1 MKSVTFN
8 DNWTVRHLEEEGDGI
23 PVTIPDDA
31 MLREPRTA
39 DAVGGLNVSWFEGRD
54 YLYAKTF
61 HLTKEQAEAHNVLEF
76 EGVYRKAEVFLNGKK
91 AGFRPYGYT
100 NFYIECD
107 GFLKEGENR
116 VEVIA
121 RNAFAAKIAA
131 IFAKIVGE
139 RCGYRCSVAATV
151 DDQFLK
157 LLIIL
162 YFLVKIV
169 VQEVKLFQFLGVQM
183 LTLQNLGSLAAAG
196 CNR

>member
-100 NFYIECD
+100 NFCIECD
-107 GFLKEGENR
+107 
-116 VEVIA
+116 
-121 RNAFAAKIAA
+121 
-131 IFAKIVGE
+131 
-139 RCGYRCSVAATV
+139 
-151 DDQFLK
+151 
-157 LLIIL
+157 
-162 YFLVKIV
+162 
-169 VQEVKLFQFLGVQM
+169 
-183 LTLQNLGSLAAAG
+183 
-196 CNR
+196 